1 MIKKSIFFQ
10 AFLVLI
16 FLGSG
21 LNVNAQD
28 DSDDYVMHESVMVT
42 PDNTHLKILGENLR
56 NHNMKYHNGGPF
68 DAEVF
73 TISTGPNAGNMIWMM
88 GPLMFKNLD
97 SRPSS
102 DAHGKDWRENVMP
115 YVKKVHTVEYWRL
128 NSKLSNMD
136 NVDINVYPIVM
147 VRYGEVN
154 EDMAFLMNP
163 FFEMI
168 SKTIKAMDGDN
179 PWGLYYNEFRQGDL
193 GRHVAS
199 VGFYKNWTEFDEPG
213 TFRETFNKTIGENQ
227 WQRFLDMEKNVFTN
241 TWDEIWEYNKYL
253 SGK

>member
-1 MIKKSIFFQ
+1 MIKTSFNFQ
-10 AFLVLI
+10 TLLVLI
-16 FLGSG
+16 LLSTGFNL
-21 LNVNAQD
+21 NAQD
-28 DSDDYVMHESVMVT
+28 DSDNYVMHESVMVT
-42 PDNTHLKILGENLR
+42 PDNTHLTILGENLR
-56 NHNMKYHNGGPF
+56 KHNMKFHNEGPF
-68 DAEVF
+68 NASVF

-102 DAHGKDWRENVMP
+102 DAHDKDWRENVMP
-115 YVKKVHTVEYWRL
+115 YIKKMYTVEYWRR
-128 NSKLSNMD
+128 NDKLSNFE
-136 NVDINVYPIVM
+136 NLDINTYPIIF

-154 EDMAFLMNP
+154 QDMAFLMKP
-163 FFEMI
+163 FFEMV

-179 PWGLYYNEFRQGDL
+179 PWELFYNEFRQGDL

-199 VGFYKNWTEFDEPG
+199 VDFYKNWAEFDAPG
-213 TFRETFNKTIGENQ
+213 TFRETFNKTIGENE
-227 WQRFLDMEKNVFTN
+227 WQRFLEMEKNLFTN